1 MCRGVPMRSPFCA
14 IPVIPGLPGGPGPP
28 IPESPPQD
36 PGRSGGPGGGQGGA
50 DTPETA
56 PPVTPGPGLPPKGPP
71 GTGEGGTADSPHP
84 VDDLG
89 CAGGRTQ
96 PPARADHSPTSGTDR
111 STAGTGMTEAR
122 ARTPRS
128 TGRSS
133 PVSSK
138 HLRLAA
144 SILLFLA
151 ALSPIA
157 RLCLGGNLVPAT
169 DAAVTAFGSVAPAA
183 LPESLPVELHIPAIA
198 VDGPLSELGLNPDRT
213 VELPTDFQVA
223 GWYRNGPPPGDM
235 GSAVILGHVDSYTG
249 PAVFYRLSSLRP
261 GDQVDVTR
269 ADRSVA
275 HFLVQEVAT
284 YLKSEFPT
292 HEVYDSRGYSALQL
306 VTCGGEFDHTIR
318 SYLSNVV
325 AYTVLVGITPQP
337 AGTPWP

>member
-1 MCRGVPMRSPFCA
+1 MSSFRAVS
-14 IPVIPGLPGGPGPP
+14 VIPGLPGGPSPP
-28 IPESPPQD
+28 ILELPPQ
-36 PGRSGGPGGGQGGA
+36 GLGGPGGPGGEGDHGGP

-56 PPVTPGPGLPPKGPP
+56 PPVTPGPGVPPKGAP
-71 GTGEGGTADSPHP
+71 GTGYGSTADSPHS

-89 CAGGRTQ
+89 CAGGTRTR
-96 PPARADHSPTSGTDR
+96 PPARADHSPTSGTHR
-111 STAGTGMTEAR
+111 RTAGTGMTEAR

-133 PVSSK
+133 PASSR
-138 HLRLAA
+138 HLRIAA
-144 SILLFLA
+144 TILLLLA

-157 RLCLGGNLVPAT
+157 RLCPGGNLVPAPH
-169 DAAVTAFGSVAPAA
+169 AAVTTFGTVAPAA
-183 LPESLPVELHIPAIA
+183 LPESLPVELHNPAIA

-223 GWYRNGPPPGDM
+223 GWYRYGPPPGDT

-275 HFLVQEVAT
+275 HFLVQTVAT
-284 YLKSEFPT
+284 YLKSQFPS

-318 SYLSNVV
+318 SYQSNVV
-325 AYTVLVGITPQP
+325 VYTALAGITPPP
-337 AGTPWP
+337 AGTP